1 MTVTIT
7 APDLVRSRR
16 PALDRATAMRL
27 AATEYQRITA
37 QLRELPAPDWSRP
50 TGCAGWDVQAM
61 ACHVLGMAE
70 MAASLREQARQ
81 FRAAKRRGGLFIDAL
96 TAVQVSKHT
105 GEPAAEIVAGLAATG
120 PKAVKGR
127 RRTPA
132 PMRRIPLRGQPVDE
146 TGTQSETW
154 TLGYL
159 VDVILTRDTFMH
171 RSDIAAATGRPMEL
185 SADHEGVLV
194 ADIAAEWAARHGQA
208 CTLALTGPAGGAW
221 AWGDGGRSYRLDAID
236 FCRILSGRG
245 TGEDLLTTRV
255 PF

>member
-1 MTVTIT
+1 
-7 APDLVRSRR
+7 
-16 PALDRATAMRL
+16 MRL

-50 TGCAGWDVQAM
+50 TGCTGWDVQTM

-81 FRAAKRRGGLFIDAL
+81 FRAARRRGGLFIDAL
-96 TAVQVSKHT
+96 TAVQVGKHA
-105 GEPAAEIVAGLAATG
+105 GESAAEIVAGLAATG